1 MHRSENFR
9 TVLSER
15 QNANPL
21 DTKPQ
26 KQISTQ
32 NDNSRSFKVI
42 HFDVNEEPLRGY
54 VDLGREG
61 SEDIASERSE

>member
-1 MHRSENFR
+1 
-9 TVLSER
+9 LSER

-21 DTKPQ
+21 DTEPE
-26 KQISTQ
+26 QISMQ

-42 HFDVNEEPLRGY
+42 YFGVNEEPLRGY
-54 VDLGREG
+54 VDLGCEG